1 MKNLKLDNIDKHWNY
16 SKDLGEVEEY
26 IKQGKNNGIKSMT
39 IIENGVLDSFYDAEN
54 YVKENDINDIKLT
67 YACKFYVV

>member
-1 MKNLKLDNIDKHWNY
+1 MKYLKADNIDKHWNY
-16 SKDLGEVEEY
+16 SKELGEVEEY
-26 IKQGKNNGIKSMT
+26 IKQGRNHGIESMT

-67 YACKFYVV
+67 YVMILS